1 MSPYLPPLDIGRP
14 TLVEHLAFWRHCAQG
29 ELRFQ
34 RCDGCAVWRH
44 PPSPLCP
51 RCGSTQARWA
61 LASNDAELFS
71 YTVVHHAASA
81 ALQHAVPY
89 NIAIVAFPSLGML
102 RLVSN
107 VIDATPEQLRIGMA
121 LELVWQRVDAGRQLP
136 LFKRVHRAAD
146 EPA

>member
-1 MSPYLPPLDIGRP
+1 MPSYLPPLDIGRP
-14 TLVEHLAFWRHCAQG
+14 CLVEHLAFWRHCAQG

-34 RCDGCAVWRH
+34 RCEDCGARRH

-51 RCGSTQARWA
+51 MCRSVNSRWE
-61 LASNDAELFS
+61 LASGDAELFS

-107 VIDATPEQLRIGMA
+107 VIDAAPDQLRIGMA

-136 LFKRVHRAAD
+136 LFKRANHAEA

>member
-1 MSPYLPPLDIGRP
+1 MSTYLPPLELGRP

-34 RCDGCAVWRH
+34 RCADCGAWRH

-51 RCGSTQARWA
+51 GCRSARSRWE
-61 LASNDAELFS
+61 LASDDAELFS

-89 NIAIVAFPSLGML
+89 NDAIVAFASLGML

-107 VIDATPEQLRIGMA
+107 VIDAAPDQLRIGMA
-121 LELVWQRVDAGRQLP
+121 LELVWQRVDAHRQLP
-136 LFKRVHRAAD
+136 LFKRAGSG
-146 EPA
+146 